1 MPSLQSPEASP
12 KQRVNPVSLSRKSAH
27 IPELDGVRGVAVIM
41 VLLLHGFAWTMET
54 ENWTGLAR
62 LVELATRPGG
72 MGVDLFF
79 VLSGFL
85 ITGILLDSAGKPHY
99 FRNFYARRG
108 LRILPLYYAILVL
121 IAICY
126 HGAHDYVFLGIFYLS
141 NMAPIFG
148 VAVYY
153 GPLWS
158 LSVEEHFYLLW
169 PWLISRLK
177 TRHIWLLAAG
187 ICAIEPV
194 FRGVAYFE
202 GWNVAEY
209 SWFRLDGL
217 AAGALL
223 ALFIR
228 SAWYSEKRLWNLG
241 LSCIAGAAILAVGG
255 LPFGIYTRK
264 RLAGDALLFTFC
276 AILFT
281 GLMAVVLGKRIR
293 LVNVLMRSRALRR
306 CGELS
311 YFLYIA
317 HWLIFYGWDSIF
329 GEYPG
334 EIVAPLGRFGALC
347 VRALCVYAV
356 CFVLAELSRRYF
368 EGPLLGLKR
377 YFAYSSTRDRSPS
390 TRPLTPTAS
399 PEASEAC

>member
-1 MPSLQSPEASP
+1 MTPVGVQSPVIPSP
-12 KQRVNPVSLSRKSAH
+12 GMNSAPPPRKRTH
-27 IPELDGVRGVAVIM
+27 IPELDGVRGVAVIL
-41 VLLLHGFAWTMET
+41 VLLLHGFAWPMET
-54 ENWTGLAR
+54 AMWTGVAR
-62 LVELATRPGG
+62 WVELATRPGW

-99 FRNFYARRG
+99 FRNFYARRA
-108 LRILPLYYAILVL
+108 LRILPLYYAVL
-121 IAICY
+121 ISIAICY
-126 HGAHDYVFLGIFYLS
+126 RGAHDYVFLSIFYLS

-148 VAVYY
+148 VANIY

-158 LSVEEHFYLLW
+158 LSVEEHFYLMW

-177 TRHIWLLAAG
+177 PKYVWGVAAG
-187 ICAIEPV
+187 ICVLEPIL
-194 FRGVAYFE
+194 RGIAYFE

-209 SWFRLDGL
+209 SWFRFDGL

-241 LSCIAGAAILAVGG
+241 LACLAGATILAAGG

-276 AILFT
+276 AIFFT
-281 GLMAVVLGKRIR
+281 GLMSVVLSNRIR
-293 LVNVLMRSRALRR
+293 MINLLMRSRVLRR

-317 HWLIFYGWDSIF
+317 HWLIFYGWDTMV
-329 GEYPG
+329 GKYPTELVTG
-334 EIVAPLGRFGALC
+334 LGRFGALC
-347 VRALCVYAV
+347 VRALGVYLV
-356 CFVLAELSRRYF
+356 CFILAEISFRYF
-368 EGPLLGLKR
+368 EGPLLSLKR
-377 YFAYSSTRDRSPS
+377 FFAYPAVDVSRARVDQGR
-390 TRPLTPTAS
+390 L
-399 PEASEAC
+399 ELVNGGIE

>member
-27 IPELDGVRGVAVIM
+27 IPELDGVRGVAVIL

-54 ENWTGLAR
+54 EKWTGLAR
-62 LVELATRPGG
+62 WVELATRPGW

-85 ITGILLDSAGKPHY
+85 ITGILLDSAGKPRY
-99 FRNFYARRG
+99 FRNFYARRA
-108 LRILPLYYAILVL
+108 LRILPLYYAILIL

-126 HGAHDYVFLGIFYLS
+126 RGAHDYVFLSAFYLS

-177 TRHIWLLAAG
+177 TRHIWVLAAG
-187 ICAIEPV
+187 ICVIEPV
-194 FRGVAYFE
+194 FRGIAFFHGWDVAT
-202 GWNVAEY
+202 Y
-209 SWFRLDGL
+209 SWFRFDGL

-228 SAWYSEKRLWNLG
+228 SAWYSDKRLWKLG

-276 AILFT
+276 AVLFT
-281 GLMAVVLGKRIR
+281 GLMAVVLGKRIH
-293 LVNVLMRSRALRR
+293 LVNILMRSRVLRR

-317 HWLIFYGWDSIF
+317 HWLIFYGWDSMV
-329 GEYPG
+329 GKYPG
-334 EIVAPLGRFGALC
+334 EFVAHLGRFGALC

-377 YFAYSSTRDRSPS
+377 YFAYSSTRDRSQS
-390 TRPLTPTAS
+390 ARSLTPTAS